1 MAQDII
7 DGHIELDPK
16 VAVDVH
22 EMYENLYAHRAEF
35 KDFPFIEERY
45 KDWLDKLRVIIFR
58 LRKWAKYD
66 CEAIKKD
73 LERFPLKQQNIR
85 GKPRWEGSQAEAKLK
100 EDVMNNLHIGK
111 TYNELRETKKEY
123 KQFSEVIFGK
133 HIYEEVQLRKEFN
146 KKKASYR
153 KDHYGIEKGTKK
165 EKGIEKEKG
174 VEKEK
179 PVTNK
184 H

>member
-1 MAQDII
+1 MVQDII
-7 DGHIELDPK
+7 DGHIEPDPK

-22 EMYENLYAHRAEF
+22 EMYKKLYAHRAEF

-45 KDWLDKLRVIIFR
+45 KDRLDKLRVIIFR

-85 GKPRWEGSQAEAKLK
+85 GEPHWEGSQAEAKLK
-100 EDVMNNLHIGK
+100 EDVMNNLHIEK

-123 KQFSEVIFGK
+123 KQFSKVIFGK
-133 HIYEEVQLRKEFN
+133 HVYQEVQLRKEFN

-153 KDHYGIEKGTKK
+153 RDHYGFEKGTKK